1 MKDEYKV
8 GEYIIYQNGD
18 QYEIGRIKKLF
29 DDHAF
34 VCYHEGET
42 AANTPY
48 DCMHK
53 LLNRYVI
60 KETSLGGK
68 VFLD

>member
-1 MKDEYKV
+1 MNEYSV
-8 GEYIIYQNGD
+8 GEYIVYQNGD
-18 QYEIGRIKKLF
+18 QYEIGRIKKLCE
-29 DDHAF
+29 DGAF

-42 AANTPY
+42 AAKTPY

-60 KETSLGGK
+60 TKTSLGGK
-68 VFLD
+68 VFR